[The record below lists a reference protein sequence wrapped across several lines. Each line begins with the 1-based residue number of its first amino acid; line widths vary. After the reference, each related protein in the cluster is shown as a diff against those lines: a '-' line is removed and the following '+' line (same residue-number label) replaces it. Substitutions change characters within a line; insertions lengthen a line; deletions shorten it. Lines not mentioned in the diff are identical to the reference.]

1 MKKVISLL
9 MVFVALAVINP
20 IPSQA
25 QFQQPSPN
33 LIVSPAAITASATC
47 TTTACPTFTIPAGMC
62 SATVRVTG
70 TNSALSIVT
79 QGSQDAAANFTNI
92 NVGVVGA
99 GASSPVAALTT
110 SIIVSNGLYFINVP
124 THTRVRFLINTL
136 TGTNV
141 IIKPVFTSACLAVA
155 P

>member
-25 QFQQPSPN
+25 QFQQQSPH
-33 LIVSPAAITASATC
+33 LVVAPPPITASATC
-47 TTTACPTFTIPAGMC
+47 TTTACPTFTVSAGLC
-62 SATVRVTG
+62 YATVRVTG
-70 TNSALSIVT
+70 TNSVLSIVT
-79 QGSQDAAANFTNI
+79 QVSQDAGANFTNT

-99 GASSPVAALTT
+99 GASSPTTPLTT
-110 SIIVSNGLYFINVP
+110 GIIVSNGLYFINVS
-124 THTRVRFLINTL
+124 TQTRVRFLINTL

-141 IIKPVFTSACLAVA
+141 TFKPVFTSACQTTAS
-155 P
+155 